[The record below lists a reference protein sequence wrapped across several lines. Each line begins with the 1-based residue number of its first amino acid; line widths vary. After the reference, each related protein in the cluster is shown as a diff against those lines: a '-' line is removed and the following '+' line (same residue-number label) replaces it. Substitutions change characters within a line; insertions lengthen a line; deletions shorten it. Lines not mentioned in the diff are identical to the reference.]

1 MAASQVQTASVGVT
15 AGQQIIPNLPASGRA
30 GYVHLIQMAAL
41 GAATATITVYDSIN
55 SATNQIF
62 ELTVPTTWTDRYDWA
77 GSLAFKNGLYVVVAG
92 DGAPGGASWGETEMW
107 GGDGVCPISASVDR
121 PGRTLPAT
129 VEGAC

>member
-15 AGQQIIPNLPASGRA
+15 AGQQIIPNLPAAGRA
-30 GYVHLIQMAAL
+30 GYVHLIQVAAL

-62 ELTVPTTWTDRYDWA
+62 ELTVPTTWTDRYDWT

-92 DGAPGGASWGETEMW
+92 TGALGRVSWE
-107 GGDGVCPISASVDR
+107 
-121 PGRTLPAT
+121 
-129 VEGAC
+129 